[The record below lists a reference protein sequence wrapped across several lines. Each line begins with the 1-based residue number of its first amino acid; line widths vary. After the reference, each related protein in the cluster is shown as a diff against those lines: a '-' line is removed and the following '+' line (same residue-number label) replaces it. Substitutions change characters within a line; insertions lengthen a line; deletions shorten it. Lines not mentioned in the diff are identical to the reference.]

1 MVKLLDTHVH
11 VASADHSR
19 YPLQARDLGRKW
31 WSEPGRD
38 SQSLLTVLDR
48 HGVDGAVLVQAVG
61 AYGYDNRYVLRALE
75 QAPQTL
81 VAVPAIDVDSG
92 LSDAEMADSVRALAA
107 SPGVVGVRL
116 FAVGAG
122 STWADQPARARAA
135 LSAAGDA
142 GLVAVLTLFPRQLE
156 ALAPLL
162 VQVPD
167 VVVALDHCAFPELTG
182 SRLAAG
188 APLLAVRDAPNI
200 LLKVS
205 SHLLRHA
212 AEAGDPAELVGQLAD
227 IFGAGR
233 LMWGSDYPQT
243 DGDYS
248 SLVDMARTASE
259 CLTASGREG
268 FLGANA
274 HRVFF
279 AASRSRRDMV

>member
-1 MVKLLDTHVH
+1 MKLLDTHVH
-11 VASADHSR
+11 VASSDHTR
-19 YPLQARDLGRKW
+19 FPLQERDLGRTW
-31 WSEPGRD
+31 RSEPGRD
-38 SQSLLTVLDR
+38 SEGLLTVMDH

-61 AYGYDNRYVLRALE
+61 AYGYDNSYVLHALE
-75 QAPQTL
+75 QDPQRL

-92 LSDAEMADSVRALAA
+92 LSDAEMAAAVRSVAA

-135 LSAAGDA
+135 LSAVGEA
-142 GLVAVLTLFPRQLE
+142 GLVAVLTLFPRQLA

-162 VQVPD
+162 VQASD

-188 APLLAVRDAPNI
+188 APLLAVRDASNV
-200 LLKVS
+200 LMKVS

-212 AEAGDPAELVGQLAD
+212 AVSGHPAELVGQLAG

-248 SLVDMARTASE
+248 LLVEMATAASE
-259 CLTASGREG
+259 CLTESGREG
-268 FLGANA
+268 FLGGNA
-274 HRVFF
+274 DRVFF
-279 AASRSRRDMV
+279 AAARLRRGMV